1 MWGIAAKQ
9 GIRLPTKDY
18 WEFVDLITVG
28 KRERKS
34 FEDFLALYRWTEL
47 IQSSPLAVEESVYEV
62 VGGAYRKANITTL
75 ELRYNPMKRNRGG
88 EQDLDHIIMASI
100 RGLDRARLEYPV
112 RAGLIF
118 CLDRTFTY
126 ALNEIIVEKAIAYR
140 HRGVLGIDIAGPTHA
155 DFQYR
160 DYAALFKKAR
170 SAGLGLTVHAGEDE
184 DWHSVDE
191 VLQHLEPERIGHGI
205 HAAENAALCKRLSE
219 RGVLLEICPSSNIHT
234 QVVTDAE
241 ELGRF
246 IATFKK
252 HKVRFSFNTDGPEM
266 LQTTL
271 RDELRFAVRSGW
283 VSKEELVSVRRMGT
297 AGLVR
302 AARFDVMTRSQ
313 AAILRF
319 VLICAA
325 WAVGQTLTFG
335 LLDIGPFGVIIPA
348 ALAIGVLIVTEDL
361 GARAPDRREHQVLAG
376 TAHRRRRAPRAL
388 ELALSDD
395 GPSFRTGHR
404 SLVKCGCDQPPPPG
418 WTTPLTVRRY
428 VAYWLLVSVGSS

>member
-28 KRERKS
+28 KKERKS

-100 RGLDRARLEYPV
+100 RGIDRVMLEYPV
-112 RAGLIF
+112 KAGLIF

-126 ALNEIIVEKAIAYR
+126 ALNEIIVDKAIAYR
-140 HRGVLGIDIAGPTHA
+140 HRGVVGIDIAGPNHA
-155 DFQYR
+155 DFHYR
-160 DYAALFKKAR
+160 DYSALYKKAR

-184 DWHSVDE
+184 DWNSVDE
-191 VLQHLEPERIGHGI
+191 VLRHLEPERIGHGV
-205 HAAENAALCKRLSE
+205 HAAENAALCRRLAE
-219 RGVLLEICPSSNIHT
+219 RGVLLEICPSSNLHT
-234 QVVTDAE
+234 QVVKDAE
-241 ELGRF
+241 ELGRY

-271 RDELRFAVRSGW
+271 RDELRFAVKSEW
-283 VSKEELVSVRRMGT
+283 VSKEELAQCGEWARQASFVHRQS
-297 AGLVR
+297 
-302 AARFDVMTRSQ
+302 AA
-313 AAILRF
+313 
-319 VLICAA
+319 
-325 WAVGQTLTFG
+325 
-335 LLDIGPFGVIIPA
+335 
-348 ALAIGVLIVTEDL
+348 
-361 GARAPDRREHQVLAG
+361 
-376 TAHRRRRAPRAL
+376 
-388 ELALSDD
+388 
-395 GPSFRTGHR
+395 
-404 SLVKCGCDQPPPPG
+404 
-418 WTTPLTVRRY
+418 
-428 VAYWLLVSVGSS
+428 